1 MATSKEYL
9 MNQLA
14 AVHMEA
20 GNKAQEI
27 AIRLVEKTDEGH
39 SAKRSELDGMIKHL
53 EEQLRAISAELEA
66 KKADNLGLVAQRDKD
81 RDLVEFMKANE
92 DKLNETVTNLKKLL
106 QTRDDEISS
115 LKANDDQ
122 LNELLA
128 KEKMT
133 ATNLKKSLQ
142 TRDDEISS
150 LKANNDRFIEER
162 EDMPITKRVFSS
174 MMNECEYFYIE

>member
-1 MATSKEYL
+1 
-9 MNQLA
+9 
-14 AVHMEA
+14 
-20 GNKAQEI
+20 
-27 AIRLVEKTDEGH
+27 
-39 SAKRSELDGMIKHL
+39 LDGTIKHL
-53 EEQLRAISAELEA
+53 EEQLRAISVELEA

-81 RDLVEFMKANE
+81 RDLVELMKANE
-92 DKLNETVTNLKKLL
+92 DK
-106 QTRDDEISS
+106 
-115 LKANDDQ
+115 

-133 ATNLKKSLQ
+133 VTNLKKSLQ

>member
-1 MATSKEYL
+1 
-9 MNQLA
+9 MNQHA

-39 SAKRSELDGMIKHL
+39 SAKRSELDGIIKHL

-81 RDLVEFMKANE
+81 RDLVKLMKANE
-92 DKLNETVTNLKKLL
+92 DKSSETV
-106 QTRDDEISS
+106 
-115 LKANDDQ
+115 
-122 LNELLA
+122 
-128 KEKMT
+128 
-133 ATNLKKSLQ
+133 TNLKKSLQ

-150 LKANNDRFIEER
+150 LKANYDRFIEER

>member
-1 MATSKEYL
+1 
-9 MNQLA
+9 MNQHA

-39 SAKRSELDGMIKHL
+39 SAKRSELDGTIKHL
-53 EEQLRAISAELEA
+53 EEQLRAISVELEA

-81 RDLVEFMKANE
+81 RDLVELMKANE
-92 DKLNETVTNLKKLL
+92 DK
-106 QTRDDEISS
+106 
-115 LKANDDQ
+115 

-133 ATNLKKSLQ
+133 VTNLKKSLQ